1 VVAQNNAVAVVTGGT
16 ASVTAAPTKIPIA
29 DAQGFL
35 DSSWANAL
43 GVTPLILPATFV
55 LSSRSIPRGNI
66 TVTPGTLDIPS
77 GVTITVEAD
86 AQWVIQG
93 PGKSLLQYDAASSGW
108 SSVPGTVG
116 AVVGTSDTQTLTNK
130 TLEAPTINAPQI
142 TGGRIFNSEI
152 ILQAAVWHS
161 NTVSGTANIPD
172 GCNAVSIPPINIPS
186 GAAVNVGVNSTWS
199 FLSI

>member
-1 VVAQNNAVAVVTGGT
+1 MGYT
-16 ASVTAAPTKIPIA
+16 
-29 DAQGFL
+29 
-35 DSSWANAL
+35 
-43 GVTPLILPATFV
+43 
-55 LSSRSIPRGNI
+55 
-66 TVTPGTLDIPS
+66 
-77 GVTITVEAD
+77 
-86 AQWVIQG
+86 G

-161 NTVSGTANIPD
+161 NTVSGTATIPEN
-172 GCNAVSIPPINIPS
+172 CNAVSIPPINIPS